1 MAFNCLE
8 ATELL
13 GSDSLLFTTQKQGR
27 DAIDLLQNALRSSE
41 RGSIH
46 ERICEKHK
54 KINNYDQE
62 IETLEEGKKIVDQ

>member
-1 MAFNCLE
+1 MVFNCLE

-13 GSDSLLFTTQKQGR
+13 GRDSLLFTTQKQGR

-46 ERICEKHK
+46 ERICEKH
-54 KINNYDQE
+54 NYDQE